1 MSKERVLLIEDDEE
15 IAGFV
20 ELELT
25 HEGYQVTVA
34 NDGRDGLRKALDA
47 TWDLLLLD
55 VMLPG
60 MSGLE
65 VCRRIRL
72 ESTVPI
78 IMLTAKGGISDR
90 VAGIDY
96 GADDYLIKPFAIEEL
111 MARMRG
117 LLRRAHYAQDS
128 LTVLSIGDLTLHQE
142 TRDVKRGDVEIRLT
156 PREFDLLRHL
166 IENKGHVLSRENL
179 LHAVWGYDFSGE
191 TNVVDVYVRYLRAK
205 VDEGF
210 STPLIHTVR
219 GVGYVMKE

>member
-1 MSKERVLLIEDDEE
+1 MGKERVLLIEDDEE

-34 NDGRDGLRKALDA
+34 NDGREGLRKALDA

-117 LLRRAHYAQDS
+117 LLRRAHYAQDA

-166 IENKGHVLSRENL
+166 IENKGHVLSRDNL

-210 STPLIHTVR
+210 PTPLIHTVR